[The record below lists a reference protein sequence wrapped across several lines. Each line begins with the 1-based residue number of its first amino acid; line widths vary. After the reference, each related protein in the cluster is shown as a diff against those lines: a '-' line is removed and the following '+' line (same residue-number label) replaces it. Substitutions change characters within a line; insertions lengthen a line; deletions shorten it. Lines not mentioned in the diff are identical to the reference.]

1 MDDSRHGQSGGH
13 DHHPGHSATAH
24 QHGHDHA
31 HDHGHHGARHA
42 LSFVRAPQDAAAGV
56 FLLAIAAFALWQS
69 SELPTGTLR
78 QLGSGMI
85 PHLLVV
91 LLAICGSALIINAC
105 LAEGAGLER
114 WSLRGP
120 VLILGAAILF
130 AVSIRP
136 LGLAVSGPVLI
147 LISGL
152 ASPDT
157 KWRET
162 FVFGI
167 VMTAFCLGLFKLLLS
182 LPIPVAPWLIGY

>member
-1 MDDSRHGQSGGH
+1 MDESRHGHDAGH
-13 DHHPGHSATAH
+13 DHHHDHSSATY
-24 QHGHDHA
+24 
-31 HDHGHHGARHA
+31 HHGHA

-78 QLGSGMI
+78 QLGSGMV
-85 PHLLVV
+85 PHVLVV
-91 LLAICGSALIINAC
+91 LLAICGVTLVVNAC
-105 LAEGAGLER
+105 LADGAGLER

-120 VLILGAAILF
+120 ALILGAAILF

-136 LGLAVSGPVLI
+136 LGLAVSGPILI
-147 LISGL
+147 LVSGL
-152 ASPDT
+152 ASPET

-162 FVFGI
+162 FVFGV

>member
-1 MDDSRHGQSGGH
+1 MHEPQQ
-13 DHHPGHSATAH
+13 GHSH
-24 QHGHDHA
+24 EHA
-31 HDHGHHGARHA
+31 HDHDGERQASA

-69 SELPTGTLR
+69 GELPTGTLR

-91 LLAICGSALIINAC
+91 LLAICGAALIVNAC
-105 LAEGAGLER
+105 LVDGAGLER

-130 AVSIRP
+130 AVAIRP
-136 LGLAVSGPVLI
+136 LGLAVAGPILI
-147 LISGL
+147 LVSGL
-152 ASPDT
+152 ASPET

-167 VMTAFCLGLFKLLLS
+167 VMTAFCLVLFKLLLS

>member
-1 MDDSRHGQSGGH
+1 MHEPQQ
-13 DHHPGHSATAH
+13 GHSH
-24 QHGHDHA
+24 EHA
-31 HDHGHHGARHA
+31 HDHDGERQASA

-91 LLAICGSALIINAC
+91 LLAICGAALVVNAC
-105 LAEGAGLER
+105 LADGAGLER

-136 LGLAVSGPVLI
+136 LGLAVAGPILI
-147 LISGL
+147 LVSGL
-152 ASPDT
+152 ASPET

-167 VMTAFCLGLFKLLLS
+167 IMTAFCLVLFKLLLS

>member
-1 MDDSRHGQSGGH
+1 MDESRRAHGAGH
-13 DHHPGHSATAH
+13 DHRHDHSSATH
-24 QHGHDHA
+24 HHE
-31 HDHGHHGARHA
+31 HDHGGARHA

-56 FLLAIAAFALWQS
+56 FLLAIAALALWQS
-69 SELPTGTLR
+69 SELNTGTLR
-78 QLGSGMI
+78 QLGSGMM
-85 PHLLVV
+85 PHALAV
-91 LLAICGSALIINAC
+91 LLAICGVTLLINAH
-105 LAEGAGLER
+105 LADGAGLER

-120 VLILGAAILF
+120 VLILSAAILF
-130 AVSIRP
+130 ALTIRP
-136 LGLAVSGPVLI
+136 LGLAVAGPALI

-152 ASPDT
+152 ASPET